1 MLLREFCNT
10 LISGRSVQIERGVPP
25 ESSDYRRFHPMEM
38 SSGVVAAHSPPFS
51 RRGARGI
58 KSLEAE
64 GGVVSKRS
72 RSLLTCSRSAPY
84 FLLKLLTV
92 PSAPLRNRIF
102 LLRRSHPSL
111 KRRGM
116 GPQPHL
122 NSSPSAE
129 TYKVVAGFRPYASF
143 SLESAACKEVSTPT
157 FLRPE
162 IWG

>member
-1 MLLREFCNT
+1 MLAQRTLFC
-10 LISGRSVQIERGVPP
+10 
-25 ESSDYRRFHPMEM
+25 
-38 SSGVVAAHSPPFS
+38 
-51 RRGARGI
+51 
-58 KSLEAE
+58 
-64 GGVVSKRS
+64 
-72 RSLLTCSRSAPY
+72 
-84 FLLKLLTV
+84 LKLLTT
-92 PSAPLRNRIF
+92 PSAPLRNGTF

-143 SLESAACKEVSTPT
+143 SLDSSACKEVSTTT

-162 IWG
+162 IWGGSLFARPPLLRWRKQP

>member
-1 MLLREFCNT
+1 MWLR
-10 LISGRSVQIERGVPP
+10 P
-25 ESSDYRRFHPMEM
+25 
-38 SSGVVAAHSPPFS
+38 HSPPFS

-84 FLLKLLTV
+84 FLLKLLTT

-122 NSSPSAE
+122 NSSPSAQ
-129 TYKVVAGFRPYASF
+129 TYKVVADFRPYASF
-143 SLESAACKEVSTPT
+143 SLDSSGFQGGVAARSIRSREASLNAQTGWLVISNKP
-157 FLRPE
+157 
-162 IWG
+162 G

>member
-1 MLLREFCNT
+1 MLAQRTLFC
-10 LISGRSVQIERGVPP
+10 
-25 ESSDYRRFHPMEM
+25 
-38 SSGVVAAHSPPFS
+38 
-51 RRGARGI
+51 
-58 KSLEAE
+58 
-64 GGVVSKRS
+64 
-72 RSLLTCSRSAPY
+72 
-84 FLLKLLTV
+84 LKLLTT

-143 SLESAACKEVSTPT
+143 SLDSSVFKEGNELAC
-157 FLRPE
+157 LRHHQKSDPYAQH
-162 IWG
+162 IRSFPKVWTGLIPDQFSIF